1 VKKGWVQLVK
11 SKAPTAEAMDQIAG
25 SFDEMDVDDED
36 VGVDNRQDE
45 ELSMA
50 WEQHEVEPQ
59 EDLFIKEDS
68 HIKRETID
76 WQEGIE

>member
-1 VKKGWVQLVK
+1 
-11 SKAPTAEAMDQIAG
+11 MDQIAG
-25 SFDEMDVDDED
+25 SFDKMDVDDED

-45 ELSMA
+45 ELSLLTFCQVDSSMA

-59 EDLFIKEDS
+59 EDLFIKEDP
-68 HIKRETID
+68 HIKQEAID